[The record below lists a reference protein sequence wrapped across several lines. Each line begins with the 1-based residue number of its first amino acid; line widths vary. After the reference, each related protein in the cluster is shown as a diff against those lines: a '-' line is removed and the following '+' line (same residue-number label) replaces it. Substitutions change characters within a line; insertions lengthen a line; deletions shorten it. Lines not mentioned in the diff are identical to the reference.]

1 MNKPDF
7 LAIAEAAMAAA
18 APREDV
24 IQRSAQR
31 EACELRESRLTDSGV
46 RGAITDEDWDWIVQ
60 DSIPHETHALR
71 SVRRWMAV
79 RSGSD
84 KPLTT
89 LALVGLT
96 GRGKTLAGA
105 YIVSQLGGR
114 YVTAEALRRLVVSTH
129 WRESTALEQLLNA
142 RCVVV
147 DDLGAELDA
156 ITAAAAVLHLVNR
169 RSGSGRA
176 WTLLTSNLPDAEFRE
191 RYGERTIR
199 RIEHRGAII
208 EVTGDDLR
216 RKAGQ

>member
-18 APREDV
+18 PPREDV
-24 IQRSAQR
+24 IQRIAQR

-46 RGAITDEDWDWIVQ
+46 RGAITDEDFDWIVQ
-60 DSIPHETHALR
+60 DAIPHETHALR
-71 SVRRWMAV
+71 AVRLWMAV
-79 RSGSD
+79 RSGSA

-89 LALVGLT
+89 LALTGLT

-114 YVTAEALRRLVVSTH
+114 YVTAEDLRRLVVGTH
-129 WRESTALEQLLNA
+129 WREGAELERLLNA

-147 DDLGAELDA
+147 DELGGELDA
-156 ITAAAAVLHLVNR
+156 STAAAAVLKLVNR

-176 WTLLTSNLPDAEFRE
+176 WTLLTANLPEPEFRE
-191 RYGERTIR
+191 RYGERTVR

-208 EVTGDDLR
+208 EVAGEDLR
-216 RKAGQ
+216 RKA